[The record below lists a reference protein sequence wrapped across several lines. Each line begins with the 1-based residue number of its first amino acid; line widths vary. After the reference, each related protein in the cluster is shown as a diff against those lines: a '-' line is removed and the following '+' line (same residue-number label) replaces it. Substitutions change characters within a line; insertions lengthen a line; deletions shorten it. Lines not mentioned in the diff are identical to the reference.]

1 MTHGDIPDDGGMD
14 AAEFAKLMGGYP
26 DPPMNPLYQTGGGF
40 MDNPGGFAWVSNAE
54 SSRKC
59 DCGRC
64 ERGREGHYP
73 MGWTCEY
80 TGAVY
85 HHKYAET
92 FEATPK
98 WECDECGT
106 SYGDEDDA
114 ESCCIIDCDHHDSN
128 TTGYGTAERGS
139 SIEFECNSCGATGN
153 GTLGQVEWF
162 HHDKELSTTQT
173 AETFEAP
180 YGGAGA
186 LMDIGKDT
194 PLAQFTDEELTKS
207 SAIHGDFDTA
217 SIDYSGHQNI
227 EVRAETFEARDRKLR
242 ISGKYP
248 ETADTAYFLIDNSGS
263 ASPGYG
269 GGLNTFKDAAK
280 KTIDRLTKSVKKYVI
295 IPMNYDAPKEFS
307 NKKDAK
313 KYVHGLRAGGPTR
326 PLSQCLGDY
335 EETDD
340 YTFVFTDAP
349 LASRWMRR
357 ADTDA
362 YTYAYTEG
370 HSDSRK
376 KEGFHPSMDKGDS
389 KDFHQILRQKAEM
402 ESLTSDIVDVSN
414 RIGETVGRVRVQD
427 DKDDMEDVFVE
438 VENEDGDVIMEGK
451 LEDEW
456 TPNME
461 DLDYYYGESFES
473 PDFDPLNLDV
483 NPEDVAPVITG
494 GMKPGMIGG
503 DMGGSQVAPIMHPTL
518 PEEGNGEGGNGEST
532 PEPAPEEGNGGGT
545 EGGNGDTQEDANGGS
560 DEGQQ
565 EEEQQGGQPPP
576 HEEEQQGSGGVD
588 ALAAEAPTS
597 FLTILLGTTAT
608 LIGLGL
614 LSKKLKKKAEFHNE
628 TDEPTE
634 EQKLI
639 MNPNIGDLDPAQYE
653 ELVVESTGYAVDVI
667 PMGLDGSFMGS
678 RFNALPTDRFID
690 YNEPGI
696 GAHIDIALTRNENF
710 REPEQSMVQA
720 SETEVKETQAPG
732 QSPYFQMGHEPVDMN
747 YRVLKET
754 TTVSLDPAV
763 RAFIPQSMSGYT
775 GQKYAPPSVYEK
787 MFGLG
792 VSGITPAFVSGE
804 SDMGANRFGS
814 RDALPDRLS
823 NIGGPLSD
831 SVNAG
836 YTDGTTSKSL
846 AQWSIENQ
854 VQAISD
860 TEAIVIDRASGA
872 RKMIRRV

>member
-139 SIEFECNSCGATGN
+139 SIEFECNSCGADGI
-153 GTLGQVEWF
+153 GVLGWVHWF

-227 EVRAETFEARDRKLR
+227 EVRAE
-242 ISGKYP
+242 
-248 ETADTAYFLIDNSGS
+248 
-263 ASPGYG
+263 
-269 GGLNTFKDAAK
+269 
-280 KTIDRLTKSVKKYVI
+280 
-295 IPMNYDAPKEFS
+295 
-307 NKKDAK
+307 
-313 KYVHGLRAGGPTR
+313 
-326 PLSQCLGDY
+326 
-335 EETDD
+335 
-340 YTFVFTDAP
+340 
-349 LASRWMRR
+349 
-357 ADTDA
+357 TDA

-787 MFGLG
+787 MFELG